1 MLDTG
6 GFNLKK
12 VEHWLH
18 SILMTRSE
26 VLHVERELL
35 QWMIVCAV
43 ENSTVVP
50 VTCVPSQVGHEVV
63 TWSLTGG
70 CSLSKF
76 NFICLLGEGCTE
88 ECTLVSREWL
98 CGNFMTNILILGK
111 GFTGKSEMIGMH
123 KIRNIIWLWCSRCV
137 SVCTYYVSTTCICV
151 GMYVCMHE
159 CMQPAKCNIELF
171 SKTKRK
177 PRVNYFNKEGKF
189 LHTRK
194 KVSINIITYEQITI
208 HGIIF

>member
-111 GFTGKSEMIGMH
+111 GFTGKYEMIGLH
-123 KIRNIIWLWCSRCV
+123 KIRNIIWLWCSRYV
-137 SVCTYYVSTTCICV
+137 SVFCV
-151 GMYVCMHE
+151 YILCKYDMYMCGYVCMYAWMYATGE
-159 CMQPAKCNIELF
+159 
-171 SKTKRK
+171 
-177 PRVNYFNKEGKF
+177 V
-189 LHTRK
+189 
-194 KVSINIITYEQITI
+194 
-208 HGIIF
+208 